1 MIDAALHIV
10 TTEGSEGLTLRAVA
24 RRAGVSQA
32 APYRHFA
39 NKEAVLAAV
48 AEEGFRS
55 LIAAIRG
62 AVDVEDKPLARLRT
76 VGISYIDFA
85 TTHPTHFRIMF
96 GREMADRS
104 ASRALRQL
112 ATETFNT
119 VVEAIADCQRAG
131 LARTE
136 EPAANLA
143 LTAWSSVHGVAVLLV
158 DGVLDRP
165 VAEVAQMVTRDLFLG
180 LGVRSYNPTSG
191 LSG

>member
-1 MIDAALHIV
+1 
-10 TTEGSEGLTLRAVA
+10 LTLRAVA

-39 NKEAVLAAV
+39 NKEAILAAV

-55 LIAAIRG
+55 LIALIRG
-62 AVDVEDKPLARLRT
+62 AVHEDNPLARLRT
-76 VGISYIDFA
+76 VGLSYIDFA

-104 ASRALRQL
+104 SRAVRHL

-119 VVEAIADCQRAG
+119 VIEAIADCQRAG

-136 EPAANLA
+136 EPAADLA
-143 LTAWSSVHGVAVLLV
+143 LTAWASVHGLAVLLA

-165 VAEVAQMVTRDLFLG
+165 VAEVAGMVTRDLFLG
-180 LGVRSYNPTSG
+180 LGRRSD
-191 LSG
+191 